1 MKKTT
6 MQKLFSNIICMVLI
20 VAMALGTTGCGNKT
34 NNGQTN
40 NSQTENS
47 QAENSQME
55 TQTVQNTETDNLE
68 ADITSLGEGQTK
80 FLFDVVNTAGET
92 THYEISTDET
102 TVGAALLNLSLI
114 AGDDGEYG
122 LYVKTVNGETLD
134 YDKDGKYW
142 AFYVDGEY
150 ASTGVDQTDIQEGS
164 TYTFKAE

>member
-20 VAMALGTTGCGNKT
+20 VAMALGTIGCGNKT
-34 NNGQTN
+34 NDGQTN
-40 NSQTENS
+40 NSQIENS
-47 QAENSQME
+47 QTEA
-55 TQTVQNTETDNLE
+55 QTVQSTEANKPE
-68 ADITSLGEGQTK
+68 SDITSLGEGQTK
-80 FLFDVVNTAGET
+80 FFFDVINAAGET
-92 THYEISTDET
+92 THFEISTDET

-114 AGDDGEYG
+114 AGDDGDYG

-164 TYTFKAE
+164 AYTFKAE